1 MRSWDPEVREVG
13 SDSWYLFDLTRDPG
27 RRIEEGR
34 MDLGQLRDAMEADGP
49 AWSALLAED
58 PDPDAVVHEVDEND
72 GYERDAPIGLR
83 LAQALQH
90 GTDHRSQICTA
101 ITALGVKPPHID
113 VWNFGLHE
121 GSVAEVLPSHD
132 GLPPRPAPR
141 SCW

>member
-27 RRIEEGR
+27 RRIEEWR
-34 MDLGQLRDAMEADGP
+34 MDLGQLRDAMEAGGP
-49 AWSALLAED
+49 AWSVLLAED

-90 GTDHRSQICTA
+90 GTDTGARSA
-101 ITALGVKPPHID
+101 PPSR
-113 VWNFGLHE
+113 
-121 GSVAEVLPSHD
+121 GSA
-132 GLPPRPAPR
+132 
-141 SCW
+141 